1 MTQVLFS
8 FDTEDWIDPAA
19 EEGVLRL
26 ARTLEGEGLKGCFC
40 VVAEV
45 AQGWRRR
52 NSREVLEA
60 LRAHEV
66 DGHSW
71 RHSWHP
77 NIAEYSEDADWER
90 SLARFL
96 REERYGFD
104 VILDVCQRDHLWA
117 FIKPGNATSA
127 QAIYGYTLLGSN
139 IFGDGILDSQGG
151 RGVWFCNALNLTYD
165 FCIEEPLIHQDL
177 QELRPLL
184 DQWASLER
192 VVLYAHPTKT
202 IHTQFWDGL
211 NMPHCNPPVWGDWI
225 PSPQRPRA
233 EIERFFANFR
243 GLLRLLKDHGGFTFG
258 TYEEVW
264 EAQRPPTRRRLDSPT
279 LKSLLQQAAQHLTWQ
294 KDTQTGESYTP
305 AELFAAAVDDLAG
318 RPDPW
323 DAWAVMGPVYEPQ
336 AVTKPVTLSAEAVRV
351 AAGQLQ
357 PVVYVPAAVQVGQAT
372 LGPADYLRTM
382 AQVIGGA
389 EVATILP
396 GPQLPEAAD
405 WPELA
410 QRVTSRDWLYPLGWT
425 SDWVDKRLRWQAWTI
440 RPTD

>member
-8 FDTEDWIDPAA
+8 FDTEDWINPAA

-26 ARTLEGEGLKGCFC
+26 ARTLEGEGVRGCFC

-45 AQGWRRR
+45 AQAWRRR
-52 NSREVLEA
+52 NSGEVLEA

-77 NIAEYSEDADWER
+77 NIAEYSEDTDWER

-104 VILDVCQRDHLWA
+104 VIMDVCQRDRLWA

-127 QAIYGYTLLGSN
+127 QAIYGYTLLGGN
-139 IFGDGILDSQGG
+139 VFGDGILDSRGG

-165 FCIEEPLIHQDL
+165 FCVEEPLIQQDL
-177 QELRPLL
+177 QALRPLL
-184 DQWASLER
+184 DRWASIER
-192 VVLYAHPTKT
+192 VILYAHPTKT

-211 NMPHCNPPVWGDWI
+211 NMHHHNPPTWGDWI

-243 GLLRLLKDHGGFTFG
+243 GLIRMLKDHGGFAFE

-264 EAQRPPTRRRLDSPT
+264 KSQRPPTRRQLDNSA
-279 LKSLLQQAAQHLTWQ
+279 LKSLLQQATQRLTWQ
-294 KDTQTGESYTP
+294 RADQTGESYTP
-305 AELFAAAVDDLAG
+305 AELFAAAVDLLAG

-323 DAWAVMGPVYEPQ
+323 DAWAVMGPVSAPQ
-336 AVTKPVTLSAEAVRV
+336 AVAEPLTLSAEAVR
-351 AAGQLQ
+351 AAARQLQ
-357 PVVYVPAAVQVGQAT
+357 PVVYVPPAVQVGRAT
-372 LGPADYLRTM
+372 LGPGDYLRAT
-382 AQVIGGA
+382 AQVIQGA
-389 EVATILP
+389 EEATILP

-410 QRVTSRDWLYPLGWT
+410 QRVTSRGWLYPLGWT
-425 SDWVDKRLRWQAWTI
+425 SDWVDKRLRWQVWTI
-440 RPTD
+440 RPVD

>member
-1 MTQVLFS
+1 MTHVLFS
-8 FDTEDWIDPAA
+8 FDTEDWINPAA

-26 ARTLEGEGLKGCFC
+26 ARTLESEGLRGCFC

-45 AQGWRRR
+45 AQAWRRR
-52 NSREVLEA
+52 NSREVLDA

-66 DGHSW
+66 DSHSW

-77 NIAEYSEDADWER
+77 NIAEYSEDVDWDR

-104 VILDVCQRDHLWA
+104 VIMDICQRDRLWA

-151 RGVWFCNALNLTYD
+151 KGVWFCNALNLTYD

-177 QELRPLL
+177 QTLRPLL
-184 DQWASLER
+184 DQWATRER
-192 VVLYAHPTKT
+192 VILYAHPTKT

-211 NMPHCNPPVWGDWI
+211 NMPHRNPPVWGDWI

-243 GLLRLLKDHGGFTFG
+243 GLLCMLKEHGGFTFQ

-264 EAQRPPTRRRLDSPT
+264 KSQRPPTRRQLNAST
-279 LKSLLQQAAQHLTWQ
+279 LKPLLQRAAQRLTWQ
-294 KDTQTGESYTP
+294 RDEYSGESYTP
-305 AELFAAAVDDLAG
+305 AELFAAAVDELAG

-336 AVTKPVTLSAEAVRV
+336 ALTEPVTLSAEAVC
-351 AAGQLQ
+351 AAARQLQ
-357 PVVYVPAAVQVGQAT
+357 PVVYVPQAVQVGRVT
-372 LGPADYLRTM
+372 LGPGDYLRAM
-382 AQVIGGA
+382 AQVIEGA
-389 EVATILP
+389 PEITLLP

-410 QRVTSRDWLYPLGWT
+410 QRVTSREWLYPEGWT

-440 RPTD
+440 RPAD